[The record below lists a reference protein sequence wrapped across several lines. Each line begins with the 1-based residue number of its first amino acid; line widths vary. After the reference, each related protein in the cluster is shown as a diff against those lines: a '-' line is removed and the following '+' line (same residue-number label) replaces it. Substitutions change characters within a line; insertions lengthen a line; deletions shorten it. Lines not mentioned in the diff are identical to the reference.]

1 MRLFVR
7 TLMFLGCLL
16 YGAMPAQSAMMIPM
30 ASEHPAMMNLANH
43 SGHAMPMAHQTEDS
57 TVNSGYPCP
66 HRGDMKHAPFCA
78 ACIVVLPEFVFH
90 DVGRLPFSYP
100 KPDLGKAM
108 MTGAPSP
115 PLRPPRA

>member
-16 YGAMPAQSAMMIPM
+16 YGAMPAQSAMT
-30 ASEHPAMMNLANH
+30 
-43 SGHAMPMAHQTEDS
+43 MPMAHQTEDS